1 MQHQNLQLKEQNNT
15 AIIIRINGKELYCN
29 IENPKVIDILQ
40 KIPENKIRDYIE
52 MYILIGDTVLSYAT
66 IQTSEETLQKY
77 FGDIVQKLS
86 ENVGEIDKLREKI
99 EKEILENLPEMVKK
113 EINSWLTEKLGE
125 LKSQITILDKIKDQ
139 IPDNL
144 KSTLG
149 ELIGKLE
156 NAANTFSELSYRFRG
171 TKEKGIIGEESV
183 YNILIEYFKE
193 DNFENVSTQKNYSDI
208 KASSQ
213 DMVDILIEVKN
224 YETPVPSNQ
233 VQKFWNDL
241 ESQGINI
248 GCFISLN
255 SPIQGDIGN
264 YKIITKENKLGIFI
278 NASQFMG
285 QNGIEDSIRLAYF
298 IAKKFAQYFK
308 QIEKEKIENGMI
320 SSKLDKILSEIN
332 HFKSQLE
339 RLKKIGEDLKQIEK
353 ITQKNISEIDNL
365 YREFDNRIE
374 KIINDGLKIC

>member
-1 MQHQNLQLKEQNNT
+1 MQYQNLQLKEQNNT
-15 AIIIRINGKELYCN
+15 TIIIRIDGKEFYCN

-77 FGDIVQKLS
+77 FGDIVEKLS
-86 ENVGEIDKLREKI
+86 KNVADIDKLREKVERGI
-99 EKEILENLPEMVKK
+99 SESLPEMLKK
-113 EINSWLTEKLGE
+113 EINSGLKEKLDE
-125 LKSQITILDKIKDQ
+125 LKSTTTTLNKIKDQ
-139 IPDNL
+139 MPETLKPYLGNL
-144 KSTLG
+144 EKITNNLSD
-149 ELIGKLE
+149 
-156 NAANTFSELSYRFRG
+156 FSYRFKG
-171 TKEKGIIGEESV
+171 TKEKGIIGEELV
-183 YNILIEYFKE
+183 YQILVEYFKE
-193 DNFENVSTQKNYSDI
+193 DNFEKVSTQKNHSDI
-208 KASSQ
+208 KASSN

-233 VQKFWNDL
+233 IQKFWSDL

-248 GCFISLN
+248 GCFVSLN
-255 SPIQGDIGN
+255 SSIQGDIGN
-264 YKIITKENKLGIFI
+264 YKIISNGNKLGIFI

-285 QNGIEDSIRLAYF
+285 QNGIEDSIRLIYF

-308 QIEKEKIENGMI
+308 QIEKAKIEDGTI

-339 RLKKIGEDLKQIEK
+339 RLKKIRADLKQIEK
-353 ITQKNISEIDNL
+353 ITQENIYEIENL
-365 YREFDNRIE
+365 YRELDNRIE
-374 KIINDGLKIC
+374 KIINNEP

>member
-1 MQHQNLQLKEQNNT
+1 MQYQNLQLEEQNSST
-15 AIIIRINGKELYCN
+15 IIIKINGKEFYCN

-52 MYILIGDTVLSYAT
+52 MYILIGDTVLNYAT
-66 IQTSEETLQKY
+66 IQTNEETLQKY

-86 ENVGEIDKLREKI
+86 ENVTDIDKLREKV
-99 EKEILENLPEMVKK
+99 EKEILENMPEIVKK
-113 EINSWLTEKLGE
+113 EINSGLTEKLNE
-125 LKSQITILDKIKDQ
+125 LKSTINILNNIKDQ
-139 IPDNL
+139 IPETL
-144 KSTLG
+144 KSYLG
-149 ELIGKLE
+149 NLE
-156 NAANTFSELSYRFRG
+156 NITNTLSEFSYRFKG
-171 TKEKGIIGEESV
+171 TKEKGIIGEELV
-183 YNILIEYFKE
+183 YHILVEYFKE

-224 YETPVPSNQ
+224 YENFVPYNQ
-233 VQKFWNDL
+233 VQKFWDDL
-241 ESQGINI
+241 KSQNINV

-255 SPIQGDIGN
+255 SRIQGDIGN
-264 YKIITKENKLGIFI
+264 YKIISNGNKLGIFI

-285 QNGIEDSIRLAYF
+285 QNGIEDSIKLAYF

-320 SSKLDKILSEIN
+320 SLKLDKVLSEIN

-339 RLKKIGEDLKQIEK
+339 RLKKIREDLKQIEK
-353 ITQKNISEIDNL
+353 TTQKNISEIDNL

-374 KIINDGLKIC
+374 KIINDEP

>member
-1 MQHQNLQLKEQNNT
+1 MQYQNLQLKEQNNT
-15 AIIIRINGKELYCN
+15 AIIIRINGKEFYCN
-29 IENPKVIDILQ
+29 IENPKVIGILQ

-52 MYILIGDTVLSYAT
+52 MYILIGDTVLNYAT

-86 ENVGEIDKLREKI
+86 ENVGEIDKLREKV
-99 EKEILENLPEMVKK
+99 EKEILESLPEMVKK
-113 EINSWLTEKLGE
+113 EINLGLAEKLGE
-125 LKSQITILDKIKDQ
+125 LKSQITILDKIKDH
-139 IPDNL
+139 IPGTL
-144 KSTLG
+144 KSALG

-171 TKEKGIIGEESV
+171 TKEKGIIGEEAV

-224 YETPVPSNQ
+224 YETPVPSSQ

-241 ESQGINI
+241 ESQGMNI

-264 YKIITKENKLGIFI
+264 YKILTKENKLGIFI

-353 ITQKNISEIDNL
+353 ITQKNISELDNL

-374 KIINDGLKIC
+374 KIINDEL